1 MGNDAVRSSQA
12 GVRGQG
18 FSEDGG
24 LRHVHVK
31 ASIKEE
37 NTGKFGPHLQ
47 GDTELRLDIAAIIK
61 GLTSFLGLW
70 SSFFED

>member
-24 LRHVHVK
+24 LRHVHVINREVLNITQLPVL
-31 ASIKEE
+31 APACTEQAE
-37 NTGKFGPHLQ
+37 NLIDG
-47 GDTELRLDIAAIIK
+47 
-61 GLTSFLGLW
+61 
-70 SSFFED
+70 FFIDA

>member
-1 MGNDAVRSSQA
+1 MGNDVVRSSQA

-47 GDTELRLDIAAIIK
+47 CDTELPLM
-61 GLTSFLGLW
+61 
-70 SSFFED
+70 